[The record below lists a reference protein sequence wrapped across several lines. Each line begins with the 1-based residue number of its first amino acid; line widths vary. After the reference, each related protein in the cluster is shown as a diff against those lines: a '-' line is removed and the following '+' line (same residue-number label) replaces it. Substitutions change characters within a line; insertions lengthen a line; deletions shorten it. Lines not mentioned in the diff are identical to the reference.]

1 MCSSTARIRNRVQIR
16 AVELHAPSRKE
27 NGRPG
32 SDRGFICDLLCWSV
46 GSAGVGQRHT
56 RSGEGAFYL
65 CASCPG
71 RSDDRRDR
79 EQNKRDKE
87 RRRR

>member
-1 MCSSTARIRNRVQIR
+1 MCSSTARNRVQIR

-27 NGRPG
+27 NGRPS
-32 SDRGFICDLLCWSV
+32 SDRGSICDLLCWSG
-46 GSAGVGQRHT
+46 GSAGVDQRHT
-56 RSGEGAFYL
+56 RSGEGASYL
-65 CASCPG
+65 CPPCPG
-71 RSDDRRDR
+71 GSDDRRDG